1 MIEISEIRLF
11 EWNIIE
17 IKGKEIHLSY
27 KMIQNKYENEL

>member
-1 MIEISEIRLF
+1 MIQISEISPF

-27 KMIQNKYENEL
+27 KLIQNKHENEF